1 MALLKVWMFISAVL
15 INAIMAQQPAS
26 MVANWLAR
34 ETTAFAKDQLI
45 KNNEVRIG
53 AKEVKKGRLGLKR

>member
-1 MALLKVWMFISAVL
+1 MALIKVLMVISAVL

-45 KNNEVRIG
+45 KNNEVRNRTLRG
-53 AKEVKKGRLGLKR
+53 KKGKAGV